1 MDTLSQRYDRATFL
15 FDSGDHIAASRALAE
30 IVATDPDASGARLLL
45 ARAYYHSAQL
55 GRAESELRRLVAA
68 QPTDAYAQL
77 LLGRTL
83 QRQSRHDEA
92 TAHLRLAEAMS
103 AHDRG

>member
-1 MDTLSQRYDRATFL
+1 MDTLSRRYDRATFL

-30 IVATDPDASGARLLL
+30 IVAADPDASGVRLLL

-55 GRAESELRRLVAA
+55 GRAEEEARRLVTAN
-68 QPTDAYAQL
+68 PTDAYARL

-83 QRQSRHDEA
+83 QRQGRHAEA
-92 TAHLRLAEAMS
+92 TAHLCLAGAMTS
-103 AHDRG
+103 AG